1 MQQAETLRQDPA
13 PALSPETSLAPLAAA
28 ATTERP
34 PAQITYVPTEKRQKL
49 ERRLTLVV
57 TILPFIG
64 FAWALI
70 WLWGRA
76 VGWVDLG
83 LFFALYCFTGFGIT
97 IGFHRMLT
105 HRSFEAPRPV
115 KILLAVA
122 GSMAIQGP
130 VVAWVADHRRH
141 HAFTDKPGDPHSPHL
156 EEKGGVLG
164 VLRGLWHSHLG
175 WFFSPERTNVSRFA
189 PDMEKDRTMQI
200 VSKLFPLWVV
210 LSLLL
215 PAAIGWGVRGTLTGA
230 LSGLLWG
237 GAVRIFFLH
246 HMTWSINSIC
256 HFYGK
261 RPFDCGDYS
270 TNNWVLSLLAFGE
283 GWHNNHHAFPSSAI
297 HGLGKWQIDFSGMV
311 IRFMAKVRLARNLKI
326 PTAEQVSMK
335 TGTKSLAGPGR
346 A

>member
-13 PALSPETSLAPLAAA
+13 PVLTPETPVAPLPAAVKA
-28 ATTERP
+28 ERP
-34 PAQITYVPTEKRQKL
+34 SAQITYVPTEKRQKL

-76 VGWVDLG
+76 VGWLDLG
-83 LFFALYCFTGFGIT
+83 LFFALYCFTGFGVT

-105 HRSFEAPRPV
+105 HRSFEASKPV
-115 KILLAVA
+115 KIILAVA

-156 EEKGGVLG
+156 EEAGGVLG

-189 PDMEKDRTMQI
+189 PDMEKD
-200 VSKLFPLWVV
+200 
-210 LSLLL
+210 
-215 PAAIGWGVRGTLTGA
+215 
-230 LSGLLWG
+230 
-237 GAVRIFFLH
+237 
-246 HMTWSINSIC
+246 
-256 HFYGK
+256 
-261 RPFDCGDYS
+261 
-270 TNNWVLSLLAFGE
+270 
-283 GWHNNHHAFPSSAI
+283 
-297 HGLGKWQIDFSGMV
+297 
-311 IRFMAKVRLARNLKI
+311 
-326 PTAEQVSMK
+326 
-335 TGTKSLAGPGR
+335 
-346 A
+346 